1 MASSFILRF
10 CQNDIGTNLLTQS
23 EYLDDAQRLTGN
35 QPGTARSK
43 LNNKIMR
50 QTALM
55 SAGLAAWIAQNQA
68 TDVVDT
74 LTETQI
80 RDLYQ
85 LAFNEAF
92 TLRLSAAQVVLPGS
106 MMMWPSTV
114 LPSGWIKRNGVAI
127 SRTTYAA
134 LFAVLS
140 TTYGAGD
147 GSTTF
152 NVPDDRAIFERG
164 WDDSRGVDVGRVFGS
179 TQASQNLSHNH
190 TGSTDSAGSH
200 SHQDQYAI
208 NSFGGNSYGADF
220 KVTSSL
226 VWPNGATSYPTNTSA
241 AGAHSHALTINSS
254 GGTESRPFNR
264 AYMPIIKV

>member
-1 MASSFILRF
+1 MADSFILRF

-23 EYLDDAQRLTGN
+23 EYLADAQRLTGN

-92 TLRLSAAQVVLPGS
+92 TLRLSAAQVVLSGS
-106 MMMWPSTV
+106 MMMWPAST
-114 LPSGWIKRNGVAI
+114 PPAGWIKRNGVAI
-127 SRTTYAA
+127 SRSTYAA
-134 LFAVLS
+134 LFAVLG
-140 TTYGAGD
+140 TTFGAGD

-152 NVPDDRAIFERG
+152 NVPDDRASFDRG
-164 WDDSRGVDVGRVFGS
+164 WDDSRGVDPGRVFGS
-179 TQASQNLSHNH
+179 TQASQNLAHNH
-190 TGSTDSAGSH
+190 TGSAGTTNIRGTINWRESGPVSASGSFSAADSSTNF
-200 SHQDQYAI
+200 D
-208 NSFGGNSYGADF
+208 GGGAFTGMRGVNLNADHAH
-220 KVTSSL
+220 SL
-226 VWPNGATSYPTNTSA
+226 V
-241 AGAHSHALTINSS
+241 INSS
-254 GGTESRPFNR
+254 GGSEARPFNR
-264 AYMPIIKV
+264 AYLPIIKI